1 MNTRKKIRS
10 FPAVATL
17 VAVLFFTFV
26 LSSCHP
32 AFKVRTVY
40 AMDTM
45 MTLTCQNEGV
55 FDALEQTIVRMD
67 KTLSVTDKN
76 AAVYRLNHQKQADF
90 EDEYVAFFRRA
101 LDLCAQ
107 TNGAFDIT
115 MYPVVRAWG
124 FTTDDYRVPT
134 EEELTGLLT
143 RVGYEK
149 VTVEG
154 NIVRLAEGTEVD
166 LGGVAKGYLGDV
178 LRQECIRRGVTD
190 AIFNLGGNVVCL
202 GQKNGKP
209 WRVGIAHPDGNGY
222 LGILDATDTNI
233 VTSGAYERYF
243 EKDGVKYGHIFD
255 PATGRPATGLVS
267 VTVIGED
274 GMACDALSTALF
286 VMGFEKACAFIVEH
300 DVRAVLYRGDGKVYV
315 TPSLDGVFTVDGRF
329 EKGVIT

>member
-1 MNTRKKIRS
+1 MNTHKKIRT
-10 FPAVATL
+10 FFTVATML
-17 VAVLFFTFV
+17 AVCFFTCV
-26 LSSCHP
+26 LPSCQ
-32 AFKVRTVY
+32 AALKVRTVY

-45 MTLTCQNEGV
+45 MTLTCVDDSV
-55 FDALEQTIVRMD
+55 FDALEQAIKRAD
-67 KTLSVTDKN
+67 KTLSVTDKTG
-76 AAVYRLNHQKQADF
+76 AVYRLNQQKQGEFDGDF
-90 EDEYVAFFRRA
+90 IAFFRRA

-115 MYPVVRAWG
+115 MYPVVKAWG
-124 FTTDDYRVPT
+124 FTTDEYRVPT

-154 NIVRLAEGTEVD
+154 NIVRLAEETEVD

-178 LRQECIRRGVTD
+178 LRTECLRLGVTD
-190 AIFNLGGNVVCL
+190 AILNLGGNIVCL
-202 GQKNGKP
+202 GQKNGRP
-209 WRVGIAHPDGNGY
+209 WRVAVADPDENGY
-222 LGILDATDTNI
+222 LGILSVTDTNV

-286 VMGFEKACAFIVEH
+286 AMGFEKACAFVLEN
-300 DVRAVLYRGDGKVYV
+300 DVQAVLYKGDGKVYV
-315 TPSLDGVFTVDGRF
+315 TPSLDGVFTVDGRY
-329 EKGVIT
+329 EKGVIA